1 MLGNV
6 DLVLPLSMTLMID
19 KRVVQILIPRED
31 VTLGMPN
38 KADYLFSEL
47 WGTKGS

>member
-6 DLVLPLSMTLMID
+6 DLVLPPSAILMID
-19 KRVVQILIPRED
+19 KRMVQIPIPRED

-38 KADYLFSEL
+38 KADCLFSEL